1 MSEEL
6 KSGFKFLGQYTKD
19 LSFEN
24 PQVPSK
30 LPHMMVK
37 PNINVG
43 VNVNAVTL
51 DKEQDVYEVDITI
64 KVQAEIEESPCFI
77 VELSYASVVQ
87 LNNIDESNK
96 SFVILVEIPRMLF
109 PFARRIIADTVRDGG
124 FPPLY
129 IEPIDFLKLFEKNIQ
144 KH

>member
-1 MSEEL
+1 MKKTNYLTIILFISSIALTACKSLEEHVRGVRDD
-6 KSGFKFLGQYTKD
+6 SGEKVT
-19 LSFEN
+19 
-24 PQVPSK
+24 
-30 LPHMMVK
+30 
-37 PNINVG
+37 VG
-43 VNVNAVTL
+43 
-51 DKEQDVYEVDITI
+51 
-64 KVQAEIEESPCFI
+64 KVQAEIEDSPCFI